1 MIRTRTIKEEL
12 YICIY
17 CPHTWGYDQMGGYNV
32 PEKIFYDEPFI
43 TDETAEMYL
52 ALAKKQH
59 RKNPHHAYA
68 GEPILEKYWK
78 TISEEIAND

>member
-17 CPHTWGYDQMGGYNV
+17 CPHTMGYDQIGVYTI
-32 PEKIFYDEPFI
+32 PEKIFYDEPF
-43 TDETAEMYL
+43 TTEETAELYL

-59 RKNPHHAYA
+59 RKNPHHIDA

-78 TISEEIAND
+78 TISEEIAYD

>member
-1 MIRTRTIKEEL
+1 MIRTRIIKEEL

-17 CPHTWGYDQMGGYNV
+17 IPHTWGNDQMGGYNV
-32 PEKIFYDEPFI
+32 PEKIFYDELFT

-59 RKNPHHAYA
+59 KKNPHHAYA
-68 GEPILEKYWK
+68 GEPVLTKYWK
-78 TISEEIAND
+78 VLSEETKND